1 MLQKFIIESNEFLD
15 KNIQAFY
22 STDYKLMGNT
32 GNPDYLNKLKN
43 TFDSF
48 PQHVLNT
55 AVQDLKNILLKD
67 LKELNQN
74 INLTVCV
81 VPRAKSED
89 TYTSTQLLFKSTV
102 REVIND
108 LNFNDGTNYIIR
120 KHDTKT
126 THLKSRIKRY
136 DDSIFKN
143 DGDEPYEGITV
154 DTCIISSQVEGKN
167 ILLID
172 DVYTNE
178 VNIDEDAIQ
187 ALLDNG
193 ADSVIFYAVAKV

>member
-1 MLQKFIIESNEFLD
+1 MLQEFTIESNEFLNKKIKD
-15 KNIQAFY
+15 Y
-22 STDYKLMGNT
+22 YHTDYNGMGNN

-48 PQHVLNT
+48 PKHVLNN
-55 AVQDLKNILLKD
+55 AVQDLKSILLKD
-67 LKELNQN
+67 LKELDQN

-102 REVIND
+102 RDVINH
-108 LNFNDGTNYIIR
+108 LNFNDGTNYVIR

-126 THLKSRIKRY
+126 THLTSVINRY
-136 DDSIFKN
+136 DGTTYHNK
-143 DGDEPYEGITV
+143 GKEPYPRITI
-154 DTCIISSQVEGKN
+154 DTCTISPHVQGKN

-172 DVYTNE
+172 DVYTNG

-193 ADSVIFYAVAKV
+193 ANSVTFYAVAKA